1 MLTHLQP
8 KKTAG
13 VDPLAID
20 SQLPPS
26 LATSAAREPRVVFE
40 ILRLATECAPP
51 IE

>member
-1 MLTHLQP
+1 MLTHLEP

-13 VDPLAID
+13 VDPLAVD

-26 LATSAAREPRVVFE
+26 LATPAVREPRVVFE